1 MVSNEMSAS
10 KHAMV
15 TEKPTNGNQSIDA
28 LKNDWNTLYIAGEW
42 VDRGNRPAIK
52 DYDPYTGKTIAEV
65 PSATAKDIDRAFDEA
80 ESAQHESMGRS
91 PQELA
96 QPIIDAINLV
106 LANSEEI
113 VPLLITESGSTL
125 LKAHFEI
132 EQATVPIM
140 REASSFP
147 FRAFGE
153 SMTSV
158 IPGKENLVK
167 RQPTGIVSVI
177 SPWNFPL
184 HQSMRVVAP
193 ALALGNA
200 VVLKPSS
207 DTPICGGLLLA
218 KLFEQTSLP
227 KGLFSVLPGSGAEV
241 GDRVASHPKARVVA
255 FTGSTE
261 VGRDVASKAAHELAR
276 TAMELGG
283 NAAHIV
289 LEDADVD
296 RAVEAGIF
304 GSFFHQGQICMRINR
319 HLVHRSIYEEYVR
332 KFTKGAGSLVW
343 GDPND
348 PSTNIGPV
356 INEKQKTKI
365 MKLIEQSVEEGA
377 KVTTGGQSHG
387 LIIEP
392 TVMRDV
398 KNSYSVAQN
407 ETFGPVAPI
416 IAFESDEEAVEL
428 ANGTPFGLSG
438 SVHSRD
444 LQRAYQVASR
454 VETGMIHINDQS
466 FNEEP
471 HVPYGGV
478 KSSGMGRYNSE
489 AVMDEFTELKWIS
502 FQLHPRNYPF

>member
-1 MVSNEMSAS
+1 MKSEA
-10 KHAMV
+10 
-15 TEKPTNGNQSIDA
+15 TEEPADGNQFIDS
-28 LKNDWNTLYIAGEW
+28 LKSDWNTLYVAGEW
-42 VDRGNRPAIK
+42 VNRGNRPAIK

-80 ESAQHESMGRS
+80 QRVQHESMGRS

-96 QPIIDAINLV
+96 QPIIEAINFV

-125 LKAHFEI
+125 LKARLEI
-132 EQATVPIM
+132 EQPTLAIM

-147 FRAFGE
+147 FRAIGE

-184 HQSMRVVAP
+184 HQSMRAVAP

-200 VVLKPSS
+200 VILKPSS
-207 DTPICGGLLLA
+207 ETPICGGLLLA
-218 KLFEQTSLP
+218 KIFDQTSLP
-227 KGLFSVLPGSGAEV
+227 KGLFSVLPGSGGEV

-261 VGRDVASKAAHELAR
+261 VGRDVASKAAHVLAR
-276 TAMELGG
+276 PAMELGG
-283 NAAHIV
+283 NAPHII

-296 RAVEAGIF
+296 RAVDAGIF

-332 KFTKGAGSLVW
+332 KFTERTGSLVW

-356 INEKQKTKI
+356 INEKQKMKI
-365 MKLIEQSVEEGA
+365 MKLIKQSVEQGA
-377 KVTTGGQSHG
+377 KVTTGGQAHG
-387 LIIEP
+387 LVIEP

-398 KNSYSVAQN
+398 KNNYSVAQN

-428 ANGTPFGLSG
+428 ANDTPFGLSG

-454 VETGMIHINDQS
+454 VETGMIHINDQT
-466 FNEEP
+466 FNDEP

-489 AVMDEFTELKWIS
+489 AVMDELTELKWIS